1 MRSALQPG
9 SEAVSLYE
17 QDLVTEEADEV
28 ALVGAQLEPQ
38 VLEQFYSVLSH
49 DRVNMKAIRDS
60 LSKLSESILRY
71 HAYSKPAVDVT
82 THPPLSLFHAH
93 TCLTTT
99 TIAC

>member
-1 MRSALQPG
+1 MSPHPRSHAPRWDKATPG
-9 SEAVSLYE
+9 AAAGP
-17 QDLVTEEADEV
+17 QT
-28 ALVGAQLEPQ
+28 VGAQLEPQ